1 MKRQIEIGSVA
12 PSDLIAAERTA
23 ATSAQAVVD
32 SDAAVRQQE
41 LSLKNLIS
49 RTGAAD
55 PVLANVRIVPID
67 SIAIPASDDLPSVD
81 QMVRQ
86 ALANRADLAV

>member
-1 MKRQIEIGSVA
+1 M
-12 PSDLIAAERTA
+12 LIAANRRSPLPRRPWWTPTTA
-23 ATSAQAVVD
+23 L
-32 SDAAVRQQE
+32 RQQE

-67 SIAIPASDDLPSVD
+67 SIAIPASRRLAPINE
-81 QMVRQ
+81 MVRQ
-86 ALANRADLAV
+86 ALANRPIWPPKPPAKKPTK

>member
-1 MKRQIEIGSVA
+1 M
-12 PSDLIAAERTA
+12 
-23 ATSAQAVVD
+23 D
-32 SDAAVRQQE
+32 SDTAVRQQE

-67 SIAIPASDDLPSVD
+67 SIAIPPADDLLPID

-86 ALANRADLAV
+86 ALANRADLASELAG